1 MYMANS
7 WVLLIGQAGIKKNS
21 EVNFIAFMA
30 LHWIYVV
37 IVKMHWY
44 EMLRQLCGSNVTKC
58 SKFKGP

>member
-7 WVLLIGQAGIKKNS
+7 WVLLIGQAGIKKKS
-21 EVNFIAFMA
+21 EVNFIVFMD

-44 EMLRQLCGSNVTKC
+44 EM
-58 SKFKGP
+58 F